1 MKGFIKKEKIS
12 KELIEGNEKGVSN
25 MDTRN
30 NGKLNEEVRRKGV
43 SSSPVVQQD
52 INNIFAINAGIT
64 NYMTANNAFYEYVH
78 THYADKSSAK
88 LPYLADTKVLHAD
101 AKYLKCIADGHI
113 KISPYGFYESAA
125 SAMLDIYKSTMQQ
138 LSNKINFQ
146 FLTQAYF
153 LYSALCFGIS
163 SSGKIDIITAN
174 ANVINAIPADD
185 SDKRGAIK
193 RVNPITDDYE
203 NGIVQC
209 VELIPRQC
217 GYALK
222 PAIINAAK
230 QDYVILPVAWVEY
243 LTTYISNLLKMSVC
257 KLSFYDPN
265 HNLQTAIVTNKP
277 IKGNYKHYI
286 GCDYIKHSKSN
297 VGWIRTVE
305 IKSGDIISLPVS
317 HFHKIEMLK

>member
-113 KISPYGFYESAA
+113 RISPYGFYEGAA

-265 HNLQTAIVTNKP
+265 NNLQTAIVTNKP

>member
-1 MKGFIKKEKIS
+1 MS
-12 KELIEGNEKGVSN
+12 KLLDVSIEKGVN
-25 MDTRN
+25 DMDLTGLRN
-30 NGKLNEEVRRKGV
+30 ETNAVSRKGV
-43 SSSPVVQQD
+43 SDSPIVQQD
-52 INNIFAINAGIT
+52 INNVFAINAGIT

-113 KISPYGFYESAA
+113 RISPYGFYEGAA
-125 SAMLDIYKSTMQQ
+125 SAMLDIYKNTMQQ

-146 FLTQAYF
+146 FLTQAYI

-174 ANVINAIPADD
+174 ANVINAVPADD
-185 SDKRGAIK
+185 SDKRGAIQ
-193 RVNPITDDYE
+193 RANPVTDDYV

-222 PAIINAAK
+222 PAIINAAN

-265 HNLQTAIVTNKP
+265 NNLQTIVASNKP
-277 IKGNYKHYI
+277 IRGNPRHI
-286 GCDYIKHSKSN
+286 ISCDYIKKSKSN
-297 VGWIRTVE
+297 IGWIRCVDVKTGE
-305 IKSGDIISLPVS
+305 IIAFPIS
-317 HFHKIEMLK
+317 HFSKIEQLK

>member
-1 MKGFIKKEKIS
+1 MS
-12 KELIEGNEKGVSN
+12 KLLDVSIEKGVN
-25 MDTRN
+25 DMDLTGLRN
-30 NGKLNEEVRRKGV
+30 ETNAVSRKGV
-43 SSSPVVQQD
+43 SDSPIVQQD
-52 INNIFAINAGIT
+52 INNVFAINAGIT

-113 KISPYGFYESAA
+113 RISPYGFYEGAA

-146 FLTQAYF
+146 FLTQAYI

-209 VELIPRQC
+209 VELIPKPS
-217 GYALK
+217 GYVLR

-230 QDYVILPVAWVEY
+230 QDYLVLPLEWVNYLISYIHNILK
-243 LTTYISNLLKMSVC
+243 ISVC
-257 KLSFYDPN
+257 KISYYDPN
-265 HNLQTAIVTNKP
+265 NQLQTIVASNKP
-277 IKGNYKHYI
+277 IRGNPRHI
-286 GCDYIKHSKSN
+286 ISCDYIRETKN
-297 VGWIRTVE
+297 CVGWIRAVD
-305 IKSGDIISLPVS
+305 IKTGEIISFPVS
-317 HFHKIEMLK
+317 HFHKIEPLK

>member
-1 MKGFIKKEKIS
+1 
-12 KELIEGNEKGVSN
+12 

-52 INNIFAINAGIT
+52 INNIFAINTGIT
-64 NYMTANNAFYEYVH
+64 SYMTANNAFYEYVH
-78 THYADKSSAK
+78 QHYANKSSAK
-88 LPYLADTKVLHAD
+88 LPYLADNKVLHAD
-101 AKYLKCIADGHI
+101 AKYLRCIADGHI
-113 KISPYGFYESAA
+113 RISPYGFYEGAA
-125 SAMLDIYKSTMQQ
+125 SAMLDIYKNTMQQ

-146 FLTQAYF
+146 FLTQAYI

-174 ANVINAIPADD
+174 ANVINAVPADD
-185 SDKRGAIK
+185 SDKRGAIQ
-193 RVNPITDDYE
+193 RANPVTDDYV

-222 PAIINAAK
+222 PAIINAAN

-265 HNLQTAIVTNKP
+265 NNLQTIVASNKP
-277 IKGNYKHYI
+277 IRGNPRHI
-286 GCDYIKHSKSN
+286 ISCDYIKKTKTN
-297 VGWIRTVE
+297 VGWIRAVE
-305 IKSGDIISLPVS
+305 VKTGEIIAFPIS
-317 HFHKIEMLK
+317 HFVGIAVLK